1 MAEKEES
8 IIEAGQENTNN
19 PEDSGEGTPLINPE
33 GQVEDAQAET
43 TEAAG
48 ETEETK
54 EETTEAKADGEK
66 TEEVIEPDKAG
77 APESYESFKVPE
89 GVEQSDEVLKDFTE
103 VAKELDLSQDS
114 AQKLVDTYFKMGTTA
129 QEEQAQ
135 AMAQQSKD
143 WAKMVQEDPTM
154 GGENFEQTKKN
165 IATVKANIPEFKP
178 VYDLFA
184 EWGVGNH
191 PALAGALNALGK
203 LMAEDKFVSAQNST
217 QQRRS
222 PERVLYPDMN

>member
-8 IIEAGQENTNN
+8 IIEAGQEDTNN
-19 PEDSGEGTPLINPE
+19 PEDSGEGTPLINPDAKA
-33 GQVEDAQAET
+33 EDAQAET

-103 VAKELDLSQDS
+103 VAKELDLSQEG

-129 QEEQAQ
+129 QEEQSQ

-184 EWGVGNH
+184 EW
-191 PALAGALNALGK
+191 
-203 LMAEDKFVSAQNST
+203 
-217 QQRRS
+217 
-222 PERVLYPDMN
+222 